1 MLALWPKN
9 AEIHLVFMTS
19 FSERLSNLNH
29 LVKQGKLKVIV
40 DKFFPLEMVAEAH
53 EYMEEKGRVGKVV
66 IKID

>member
-1 MLALWPKN
+1 
-9 AEIHLVFMTS
+9 MTS